1 MAKFSSWIKA
11 ARPRTLP
18 LALASIALGGF
29 IAAPNPQFNLSAVL
43 MAGLTTLLLQILSN
57 FANDYG
63 DFSKGTDDHKRIG
76 PKRTVQNGE
85 ISAKE
90 MKSAILISAFLALIS
105 GLILLFWIVQLPI
118 IETIVFVLLGLA
130 AILAAIKY
138 TAGKNPYGYSGLGDL
153 FVFVFFGLAA
163 VSGTYFLATLTWQT
177 DILLP
182 AAAMGMFSTGV
193 LNLNNIRDFSNDKE
207 KGKKTIVVKLGV
219 EMAIGYHFLLI
230 LLPFVF
236 LTVYNIL
243 ENKDITSFVFLLL
256 LPLFLIDLRLIRKLK
271 NTAELDPFLR
281 KLALKTLL
289 LTLVYGI
296 GFIY

>member
-1 MAKFSSWIKA
+1 M
-11 ARPRTLP
+11 
-18 LALASIALGGF
+18 
-29 IAAPNPQFNLSAVL
+29 
-43 MAGLTTLLLQILSN
+43 
-57 FANDYG
+57 
-63 DFSKGTDDHKRIG
+63 
-76 PKRTVQNGE
+76 
-85 ISAKE
+85 
-90 MKSAILISAFLALIS
+90 IS

-271 NTAELDPFLR
+271 NTAELDPFFC
-281 KLALKTLL
+281 ANWH
-289 LTLVYGI
+289 
-296 GFIY
+296 

>member
-29 IAAPNPQFNLSAVL
+29 IAAPNPQFKLSAVL

-85 ISAKE
+85 ITAKE
-90 MKSAILISAFLALIS
+90 MKAAMLITSILALIS
-105 GLILLFWIVQLPI
+105 GLILLFGVVQLPL
-118 IETIVFVLLGLA
+118 IETVVFVFLGLA
-130 AILAAIKY
+130 AIVAAIKY
-138 TAGKNPYGYSGLGDL
+138 TTGKNPYGYAGLGDL
-153 FVFVFFGLAA
+153 FVFVFFGLVA
-163 VSGTYFLATLTWQT
+163 VSGTYFLATLTWNLEV
-177 DILLP
+177 LLP

-219 EMAIGYHFLLI
+219 EVAIGYHYLLV

-236 LTVYNIL
+236 LVIYNIL
-243 ENKDITSFVFLLL
+243 ENKDITSFLFLFL
-256 LPLFLIDLRLIRKLK
+256 LPLFMIDLRIIRKLK

-289 LTLVYGI
+289 LTLVYGL
-296 GFIY
+296 GFIF

>member
-1 MAKFSSWIKA
+1 MVKLSSWIKA
-11 ARPRTLP
+11 ARLRTLP

-29 IAAPNPQFNLSAVL
+29 VAAPNPHFKLSVVL

-76 PKRTVQNGE
+76 PRRTVQSGE
-85 ISAKE
+85 ISASE
-90 MKSAILISAFLALIS
+90 MKVAMLITSFLALVS
-105 GLILLFWIVQLPI
+105 GLILLFGVVQLPL
-118 IETIVFVLLGLA
+118 IEILVFIFLGLA
-130 AILAAIKY
+130 AIVAAIKY
-138 TAGKNPYGYSGLGDL
+138 TTGKNPYGYAGLGDF
-153 FVFVFFGLAA
+153 FVFLFFGLIG
-163 VSGTYFLATLTWQT
+163 VCGTYFLATKDWHSAV
-177 DILLP
+177 LLP
-182 AAAMGMFSTGV
+182 ATAMGMLSAGV

-219 EMAIGYHFLLI
+219 EFAIGYHFLLV
-230 LLPFVF
+230 LLPFLF
-236 LTVYNIL
+236 LVLYNIL
-243 ENKDITSFVFLLL
+243 EDKGIVSFLFLLL
-256 LPLFLIDLRLIRKLK
+256 LPLFLIDLRIIRKLK

-296 GFIY
+296 GFIF